1 MDHHYTTP
9 GAYVWNY
16 WRSGSTF
23 FHSASYCWRPLS
35 IARARD
41 NAIMW
46 QWDNVDP
53 FGTNSAN
60 ENPAGQGTFRYNLRF
75 PGQYADAE
83 TGTYYNYF
91 RDYDPAIG
99 RYVESDPIGLN
110 GGINT
115 YGYVGANPATHS
127 DPDGRQVVLPPPPI
141 VVPTP
146 PPPILG
152 PPGSSPPRLHI
163 PEFPMPSPGALCLL
177 SPALCAMTII
187 VQNACPPADFCYDRW
202 KIEDAKCSR
211 WTGFGYRWV
220 QACRDRA
227 AYRRGLCIRNGGKPD
242 PDEPPEWIPDR
253 G

>member
-1 MDHHYTTP
+1 
-9 GAYVWNY
+9 
-16 WRSGSTF
+16 
-23 FHSASYCWRPLS
+23 
-35 IARARD
+35 
-41 NAIMW
+41 MW